1 MTTTLRQAFGQTVRQ
16 LRIEAG
22 LSQEKFAEKA
32 RVSRNFQG
40 SVERGES
47 SLSLDVTDRFARAL
61 KLPLSQ
67 LLAEVEKALADPG
80 QSPSR
85 KRIPSRHRKRR

>member
-1 MTTTLRQAFGQTVRQ
+1 MATLKKRFGATVRR
-16 LRIEAG
+16 LRLAAG

-47 SLSLDVTDRFARAL
+47 SLSLDAADQFARTL
-61 KLPLSQ
+61 GLSLSQ
-67 LLAEVEKALADPG
+67 LIAEME
-80 QSPSR
+80 QSPKSGESKA
-85 KRIPSRHRKRR
+85 KRVRRRP

>member
-1 MTTTLRQAFGQTVRQ
+1 MATLKKSFGATVRR
-16 LRIEAG
+16 LRLAAG

-47 SLSLDVTDRFARAL
+47 SLSLDIADQFARTL
-61 KLPLSQ
+61 GMSLSQ
-67 LLAEVEKALADPG
+67 LLAEVE
-80 QSPSR
+80 QSPRSSGSTA
-85 KRIPSRHRKRR
+85 KRVRRRA

>member
-1 MTTTLRQAFGQTVRQ
+1 MTTLKQRFGATVRR
-16 LRIEAG
+16 LRLAAG

-47 SLSLDVTDRFARAL
+47 SLSLDVADQFARTL
-61 KLPLSQ
+61 GLSLSA
-67 LLAEVEKALADPG
+67 LLAEVETFRSTDREATG
-80 QSPSR
+80 
-85 KRIPSRHRKRR
+85 KRVRPRP

>member
-1 MTTTLRQAFGQTVRQ
+1 MATLKKSFGATVRR
-16 LRIEAG
+16 LRLAAG

-47 SLSLDVTDRFARAL
+47 SLSLDVADQFARTL
-61 KLPLSQ
+61 GLLLSQ
-67 LLAEVEKALADPG
+67 LLAEVERDARTPRAET
-80 QSPSR
+80 SA
-85 KRIPSRHRKRR
+85 KRARRRL